1 MIVTNVRLVCVY
13 ARARACMRACVCGC
27 VDDETRGE
35 EQQDDRHERAAVV
48 HVYVCVFV
56 CACVRV
62 YLTESMLTNS
72 IFTVPGSS
80 ARPEAAQGED
90 PDLV

>member
-1 MIVTNVRLVCVY
+1 MIGTNVRLL
-13 ARARACMRACVCGC
+13 CMCM
-27 VDDETRGE
+27 
-35 EQQDDRHERAAVV
+35 
-48 HVYVCVFV
+48 CVFV